1 MDKMKLIEMLLN
13 GGHVHIAKNAEYTLG
28 DDEKELA
35 YALIRITERHGK
47 FNEDYKGVW
56 AGYDKPEDNDVAKI
70 GVKCANCVLYD
81 GGSECKILLNQVEPE
96 GKCRFAIIPDGVV
109 QSYTGK
115 RK

>member
-1 MDKMKLIEMLLN
+1 MDKMKLIEMLLD
-13 GGHVHIAKNAEYTLG
+13 GAHLRIAKNAEYTLS

-56 AGYDKPEDNDVAKI
+56 AGYDKPEDNDVANI
-70 GVKCANCVLYD
+70 GVKCANCVLYE
-81 GGSECKILLNQVEPE
+81 GGSECRILLNQVEPE
-96 GKCRFAIIPDGVV
+96 GKCRFAVIPDGVV
-109 QSYTGK
+109 QSYTSK